1 MESRN
6 HFASAI
12 KKTVFFVRL
21 SRGVFRKALR
31 VGMYKLILMKKL
43 TTIIGATLF
52 ASLILTSCGGSIES
66 DAKAYADLMCKQ
78 KNAKDPTEMTKLAEE
93 ATKMAAKYT
102 SEADSKSWVEAIT
115 KEMAAG
121 CK

>member
-1 MESRN
+1 
-6 HFASAI
+6 
-12 KKTVFFVRL
+12 
-21 SRGVFRKALR
+21 
-31 VGMYKLILMKKL
+31 MYKLILMKKL

-66 DAKAYADLMCKQ
+66 DAKAYADLMCKSQ
-78 KNAKDPTEMTKLAEE
+78 KAKDVAEMTKLADE
-93 ATKMAAKYT
+93 AAKMTTKYT
-102 SEADSKSWVEAIT
+102 SEADVKSWGEAVA

>member
-1 MESRN
+1 
-6 HFASAI
+6 
-12 KKTVFFVRL
+12 
-21 SRGVFRKALR
+21 
-31 VGMYKLILMKKL
+31 MKKL

>member
-1 MESRN
+1 
-6 HFASAI
+6 
-12 KKTVFFVRL
+12 
-21 SRGVFRKALR
+21 
-31 VGMYKLILMKKL
+31 MYKLILMKKL
-43 TTIIGATLF
+43 TTILGATLF

-93 ATKMAAKYT
+93 AAKLTTKYT
-102 SEADSKSWVEAIT
+102 SEADLKSWGEAMA
-115 KEMAAG
+115 KEIAAG

>member
-1 MESRN
+1 
-6 HFASAI
+6 
-12 KKTVFFVRL
+12 
-21 SRGVFRKALR
+21 
-31 VGMYKLILMKKL
+31 MYKLILMKKL

-66 DAKAYADLMCKQ
+66 DAKAYAELMCKSQ
-78 KNAKDPTEMTKLAEE
+78 KAKDLAEVTKITEE
-93 ATKMAAKYT
+93 ATKMATKYT
-102 SEADSKSWVEAIT
+102 SEADLKSWGEAVA